1 MTGRHEIIFSLSLK
15 QYLDTAA
22 RTWSSEL
29 PCEAGSEVRESPELR
44 VCCNTRGFGSGESVP
59 PLLWV
64 DRQFRSLQMRL
75 STNGEN
81 GDIIIC
87 AVKDSRTR
95 DCSL

>member
-1 MTGRHEIIFSLSLK
+1 M
-15 QYLDTAA
+15 DTAA

-44 VCCNTRGFGSGESVP
+44 VCRNTRGFGSGESVP

-87 AVKDSRTR
+87 AV
-95 DCSL
+95 